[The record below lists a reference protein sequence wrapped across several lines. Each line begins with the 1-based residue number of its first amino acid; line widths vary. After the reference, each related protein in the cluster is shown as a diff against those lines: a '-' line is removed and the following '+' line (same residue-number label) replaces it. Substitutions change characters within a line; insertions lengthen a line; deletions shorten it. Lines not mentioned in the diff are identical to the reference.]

1 MVGISDTANGEPFPR
16 IGAAPADPWILV
28 HVPGPSV
35 APIGRRTPPAADAAD
50 TGEAVEVAIVAPSA
64 REGSK
69 SEVIGAIACRPARSR
84 FQGCS
89 LSAIKP
95 LGRDVVFQPCPFP
108 ICWDMPTG
116 RTQSGGI
123 CCRVPI
129 VKPSVGGHV
138 EGNIVVITAGAGAR
152 GRPFS
157 VVGQFWNGGAIRVEG
172 CPKVLRKPA
181 LVTDGRQAI
190 VVSIHAGH
198 VRIRAAEQSGAAS
211 VVGVGGSVVLGVV
224 GVRTALDHKRGA
236 ASVVGV
242 GRSVVLG
249 VVGVRTALDHE
260 RGAASVV
267 HVGTGVVLGVV

>member
-1 MVGISDTANGEPFPR
+1 
-16 IGAAPADPWILV
+16 
-28 HVPGPSV
+28 
-35 APIGRRTPPAADAAD
+35 
-50 TGEAVEVAIVAPSA
+50 
-64 REGSK
+64 
-69 SEVIGAIACRPARSR
+69 
-84 FQGCS
+84 
-89 LSAIKP
+89 
-95 LGRDVVFQPCPFP
+95 
-108 ICWDMPTG
+108 MPTG

-123 CCRVPI
+123 RCRVPI

-138 EGNIVVITAGAGAR
+138 GEGNIVIITTGAGAR
-152 GRPFS
+152 GCPFS

-224 GVRTALDHKRGA
+224 SVRTALDHERGA
-236 ASVVGV
+236 ASVVGVGRSVVLGVVSVRTTLDHEGGTASVVGV

-249 VVGVRTALDHE
+249 VVGVRTALDHK
-260 RGAASVV
+260 RGAASI
-267 HVGTGVVLGVV
+267 VGGGGGIIFDVPWVRAALRLCLVGIS